1 MSNNPRPLLA
11 SDPIGPHEQERAG
24 ADTPSAGSRPEA
36 SALSTANTDEPRAG
50 ATRTGAKSTPRNR
63 GGLLAGMRNLA
74 DPSIASEPVYID
86 EQELARR
93 TTLSRTTL
101 QTMRRKGGGPPFAK
115 LGHRI
120 VYRLADVERWIADR
134 TQTRA
139 AS

>member
-1 MSNNPRPLLA
+1 
-11 SDPIGPHEQERAG
+11 
-24 ADTPSAGSRPEA
+24 
-36 SALSTANTDEPRAG
+36 LSTVNTDEPRAG
-50 ATRTGAKSTPRNR
+50 VTRTGVKSTPQNR
-63 GGLLAGMRNLA
+63 GGLLAGMRNHT
-74 DPSIASEPVYID
+74 DPSLAAEPVYID

-120 VYRLADVERWIADR
+120 VYRLADVERWISDR